1 MAVVALEPG
10 YEGTV
15 LDARENFGPN
25 QLVYLHWEKHLMFC
39 AALAFPLPPEMP
51 FAALVGELI
60 PQFYGPHPDFDPSTG
75 RRCAGRSTARSS
87 CPTWRRR
94 SATRASATSRCCA
107 SGHPA
112 STASASRAPDR
123 LDTMTYQL
131 TIEPIEELVDVADG
145 QTLLDACLRAGVWL
159 PHACGHGLCGTC
171 KVQVLEGDVEH
182 GDASPFALMD
192 LERDDGYTLAC
203 SATATSD
210 VTIEADVDE
219 EPDAVSRPVR
229 DFAGTVARLE
239 HLTADIL
246 GVWIGLDEP
255 IEFQAGQYVNLHVP
269 GVERPRAFSIASSP
283 SSEKEIELHVRLV
296 PGGEATPR
304 LHTELAVGDPLRFS
318 GPYGRFFVR
327 RSAAK
332 PMLFLAGGSGL
343 SSPKSMVLDLLETGC
358 EQPITLVHGVRT
370 GERRVLRRGVH
381 GARSRP

>member
-1 MAVVALEPG
+1 
-10 YEGTV
+10 
-15 LDARENFGPN
+15 
-25 QLVYLHWEKHLMFC
+25 
-39 AALAFPLPPEMP
+39 
-51 FAALVGELI
+51 
-60 PQFYGPHPDFDPSTG
+60 
-75 RRCAGRSTARSS
+75 
-87 CPTWRRR
+87 
-94 SATRASATSRCCA
+94 
-107 SGHPA
+107 
-112 STASASRAPDR
+112 
-123 LDTMTYQL
+123 MTYRL

-192 LERDDGYTLAC
+192 LERDEGYTLAC

-219 EPDAVSRPVR
+219 DPDAVSRPVR
-229 DFAGTVARLE
+229 DFSGTVARLE

-246 GVWIGLDEP
+246 GIWIGLDEP

-269 GVERPRAFSIASSP
+269 GVDRPRAFSIASSP
-283 SSEKEIELHVRLV
+283 SCEKEIELHVRLV

-304 LHTELAVGDPLRFS
+304 LHSELAVGDQVRFS

-370 GERRVLRRGVH
+370 ANDVYFAEEFTALEAAHENFTYVPVLSEHDPTAGEWDGETGFVNEAAERRFDGSFKGMSAYLCGPPPMIEACIRSLMKGRLFERDIFTEKFVTAADGESSL
-381 GARSRP
+381 ARSPLFRRL

>member
-1 MAVVALEPG
+1 
-10 YEGTV
+10 
-15 LDARENFGPN
+15 
-25 QLVYLHWEKHLMFC
+25 
-39 AALAFPLPPEMP
+39 
-51 FAALVGELI
+51 
-60 PQFYGPHPDFDPSTG
+60 
-75 RRCAGRSTARSS
+75 
-87 CPTWRRR
+87 
-94 SATRASATSRCCA
+94 
-107 SGHPA
+107 
-112 STASASRAPDR
+112 
-123 LDTMTYQL
+123 MTYQL

-192 LERDDGYTLAC
+192 LERDEGYTLAC

-219 EPDAVSRPVR
+219 EPDAVNRPVR

-246 GVWIGLDEP
+246 GIWLSLDEP

-283 SSEKEIELHVRLV
+283 SSEKEVELHVRLV

-304 LHTELAVGDPLRFS
+304 LHSELAVGDQVRFT

-370 GERRVLRRGVH
+370 ANDVYFAEEFTALEAAHDNFTYVPVLSEHDPTAGEWDGETGFVNEAAERRFDGSFKGMSAYLCGPPPMIEACIRSLMKGRLFERDIFTEKFVTAADGESSL
-381 GARSRP
+381 ARSPLFRRL